1 MPKQKRTPSVF
12 IPVMGWIFIL
22 ISGLYLPLAGLQ
34 TYVIFSM
41 YASGLLTDDTITAF
55 NMLEVAFYSNLRV
68 FASLL
73 LTYNLL
79 FFISS
84 IALLRRRSWA
94 RVSLSILMGLVLVTL
109 ATLGAAYVWYD
120 YTFTAWSDP
129 ERNRRFFRIVVGLGI
144 AGSLLLIWLIYKLNS
159 RKIAE
164 KLS

>member
-1 MPKQKRTPSVF
+1 MQDFHSLVFPKRHV
-12 IPVMGWIFIL
+12 
-22 ISGLYLPLAGLQ
+22 PL
-34 TYVIFSM
+34 S
-41 YASGLLTDDTITAF
+41 
-55 NMLEVAFYSNLRV
+55 E
-68 FASLL
+68 
-73 LTYNLL
+73 
-79 FFISS
+79 
-84 IALLRRRSWA
+84 
-94 RVSLSILMGLVLVTL
+94 LSEL